1 MKVVILGGAGNVALA
16 TVRDLLEMD
25 AGDVAEVVLA
35 DQRLG
40 DVQRRAQALQ
50 SPKVKAAFVDITN
63 RRSLVELA
71 KGSDIVINEAHAG
84 GLQLLALEAALEA
97 GCHYLDLGTFP
108 EVTSKQ
114 LSLDAAFREAGLS
127 AIVGLGSGPGINNII
142 SRWLAD
148 KLDRVDSIQMS
159 FAASTSSQSKSPL
172 ALPYDVGGLW
182 ALFTLRPIVFENGK
196 FVEKPSFYELYKD
209 GQLETAEFPDPIGSS
224 QLGYFPHIE
233 PHTLPLY
240 LADKDVKN
248 VAVKGAFSKTVIE
261 KFGLLIDIGLTS
273 PEPVMIN
280 GAAVVPQEVLAA
292 CVANLPR
299 ETEVGKDYGCTRVVV
314 TGEKDGRRLEYT
326 AEMFSG
332 PYKGLNAVQHRTGH
346 APAIGARMIHRGTIT
361 RRGVYPP
368 EVGVPAEEFL
378 SELEK
383 RELLIT
389 CTSRTI

>member
-16 TVRDLLEMD
+16 TVRDLLEID
-25 AGDVAEVVLA
+25 AYDVAEIILA
-35 DQRLG
+35 DQRLS
-40 DVQRRAQALQ
+40 DVQQRVQALR
-50 SPKVKAAFVDITN
+50 SPTVKAAFVDITN
-63 RRSLVELA
+63 RQSLVDLA
-71 KGSDIVINEAHAG
+71 KESDIVINEAHAG

-97 GCHYLDLGTFP
+97 RCHYLDLGTFP

-114 LSLDAAFREAGLS
+114 LSLDAAFGEAGLS

-148 KLDRVDSIQMS
+148 KLDTVDSIQMS
-159 FAASTSSQSKSPL
+159 FAASSSSQGKSPL

-182 ALFTLRPIVFENGK
+182 ALFTLRPTVFENGE
-196 FVEKPSFYELYKD
+196 FVEKPSFYELYKQD
-209 GQLETAEFPDPIGSS
+209 QLETAEFPDPIGPR
-224 QLGYFPHIE
+224 QVGYFPHIE
-233 PHTLPLY
+233 PHTLPVY
-240 LADKDVKN
+240 LADKEVKN
-248 VAVKGAFSKTVIE
+248 VSVKGAFSKTLIE

-280 GAAVVPQEVLAA
+280 GAAVVPQELLAA
-292 CVANLPR
+292 CVAKLPR
-299 ETEVGKDYGCTRVVV
+299 ETGAGKDYGCTRVVV
-314 TGEKDGRRLEYT
+314 TGEKGGRRLEYT

-368 EVGVPAEEFL
+368 EAGVPAEEFL
-378 SELEK
+378 RELEK
-383 RELLIT
+383 RELRIT
-389 CTSRTI
+389 FASETI

>member
-1 MKVVILGGAGNVALA
+1 MKILILGGAGNVALA

-25 AGDVAEVVLA
+25 ADDVAEVVLV
-35 DQRLG
+35 DQRFS
-40 DVQRRAQALQ
+40 DVEQRAEALQ
-50 SPKVKAAFVDITN
+50 SPKVKAAFVDITK
-63 RRSLVELA
+63 RRSFVELA
-71 KGSDIVINEAHAG
+71 KGSDIVINETHAG

-114 LSLDAAFREAGLS
+114 LSLDAGFREAGLS

-159 FAASTSSQSKSPL
+159 FAATSASQSKSPL

-182 ALFTLRPIVFENGK
+182 ALFTLRPIVFENGT
-196 FVEKPSFYELYKD
+196 FVEKPSFYELYKHD
-209 GQLETAEFPDPIGSS
+209 QLETAEFPDPIGPA

-233 PHTLPLY
+233 PHTLPVY
-240 LADKDVKN
+240 LADKEVKN
-248 VAVKGAFSKTVIE
+248 VSVKGAFSKSVIE

-273 PEPVMIN
+273 PEPVTIN
-280 GAAVVPQEVLAA
+280 GAAVVPQQVLAA
-292 CVANLPR
+292 CVAKLPR
-299 ETEVGKDYGCTRVVV
+299 ETEVENDYGCTRVVV
-314 TGEKDGRRLEYT
+314 TGEKDGKPLAYT

-378 SELEK
+378 NELEK
-383 RELLIT
+383 RELRIT
-389 CTSRTI
+389 CASRTI